1 MDRTKKGGRIKGVP
15 NVITSELRQNISNF
29 LDNNFERMQ
38 DDLNKLTPST
48 RLQILFKFYT
58 LILPR
63 MIETN
68 DSEDTNFNP
77 ITVHIIKDNN
87 GNDK

>member
-58 LILPR
+58 LILPK
-63 MIETN
+63 I
-68 DSEDTNFNP
+68 EDTENSTFKP
-77 ITVHIIKDNN
+77 FTIQIIESNGTDN
-87 GNDK
+87 KIIQ